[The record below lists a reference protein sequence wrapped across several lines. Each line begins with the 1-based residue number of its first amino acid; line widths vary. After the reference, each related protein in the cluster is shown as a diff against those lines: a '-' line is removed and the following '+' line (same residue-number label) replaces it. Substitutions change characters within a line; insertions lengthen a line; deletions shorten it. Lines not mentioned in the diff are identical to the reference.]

1 MTSKLVVNTIEADT
15 GISSVSFAS
24 SISMSST
31 SKFHFSDAGIDIG
44 ADTNINRPA
53 AGVLGFNI
61 NGGEKV
67 RITSTGRVG
76 IGTDN
81 PDRKL
86 HVAGSFIR
94 VDDGYG
100 LDTSGSTEKV
110 VLDNGYISLT
120 TNSNERLHITSD
132 GKVGINRTPTQHPL
146 EIQHA
151 SEPTVSL
158 WRGSTKGA
166 ALQAQ
171 SGGTYLYSY
180 QNAPL
185 VFSVNSGSGFA
196 ERLSI
201 TNAGQVKI
209 PISGKLAVG
218 PTSPSAR
225 FTVGPANGSTN
236 IEIEDYGVIRGYN
249 RNSSAWSKIEFEGS
263 YYVFDTDGTEKFR
276 ITSQGYVTAPNQP
289 SFNAYI
295 NGMTSES
302 NNTGTQIMPF
312 NATTTNVGGHFKTS
326 GTDQYKFVAPVAG
339 NYYFSLSQ
347 NHSARVDTRILKNNV
362 NYHGGESETSN
373 MSWWDHHHL
382 SCVIPLAAG
391 DKVHCTTN
399 NQDGNPK
406 RAWNSG
412 TWESFAGFL
421 IG

>member
-1 MTSKLVVNTIEADT
+1 MSTLKTHNLQSPDAGSVNIALAPNAGMVVT
-15 GISSVSFAS
+15 GISTFNSDIVIPDKIVHAGDTNTAIRFPAADTVSFE
-24 SISMSST
+24 T
-31 SKFHFSDAGIDIG
+31 AG
-44 ADTNINRPA
+44 T
-53 AGVLGFNI
+53 
-61 NGGEKV
+61 
-67 RITSTGRVG
+67 
-76 IGTDN
+76 
-81 PDRKL
+81 
-86 HVAGSFIR
+86 
-94 VDDGYG
+94 
-100 LDTSGSTEKV
+100 
-110 VLDNGYISLT
+110 
-120 TNSNERLHITSD
+120 ERLRITSD

-180 QNAPL
+180 ENAPL

-218 PTSPSAR
+218 PTSPTAR

-236 IEIEDYGVIRGYN
+236 IEIEEYGVIRGYN

-263 YYVFDTDGTEKFR
+263 YYVFDTDGSEKFR
-276 ITSQGYVTAPNQP
+276 ITSQGYVTKPNHP

-295 NGMTSES
+295 NGMNSES
-302 NNTGTQIMPF
+302 ANTGTQIMPF
-312 NATTTNVGGHFKTS
+312 NATNSNVGGHFKTS

-347 NHSARVDTRILKNNV
+347 NHSARVDTRILKNGSV
-362 NYHGGESETSN
+362 YHGGESETTSQN
-373 MSWWDHHHL
+373 WWDHHHL

-399 NQDGNPK
+399 NQDGSGK

-412 TWESFAGFL
+412 YWESFAGFL